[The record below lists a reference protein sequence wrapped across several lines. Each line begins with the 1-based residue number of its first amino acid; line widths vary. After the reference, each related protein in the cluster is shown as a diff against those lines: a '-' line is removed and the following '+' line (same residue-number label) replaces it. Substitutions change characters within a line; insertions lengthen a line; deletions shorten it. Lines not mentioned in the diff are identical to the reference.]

1 MGQLRE
7 RTEKDDE
14 QNNREVVPIE
24 AFVDYNY
31 WQGTTNK
38 RNCGKTLMYYSTR
51 NIRVRMGSK
60 SRYQFQKKG
69 IARGSQENES
79 TRTWLKKDE
88 TVEANKILKSAR
100 EMGAVIKGSKQE
112 FTER

>member
-1 MGQLRE
+1 MGDLRE

-38 RNCGKTLMYYSTR
+38 RNCGKTLMYSTR

-69 IARGSQENES
+69 IARGS
-79 TRTWLKKDE
+79 
-88 TVEANKILKSAR
+88 
-100 EMGAVIKGSKQE
+100 
-112 FTER
+112 